1 MSPGI
6 VPSFFH
12 FAVRLNEL
20 FPRSNVRMMY
30 AALNVRPYFDPKALN
45 DSFWFLAVGY
55 FNVILP
61 NFIPSSCDATKTF
74 WLRARAAKEQ
84 SSRAAKSPMVVS
96 HNTEISSKRGKQA
109 RVWAKEDDEKEK
121 GTWVAPAPKPK
132 DPNAAPFAPRAPSAA
147 LIGLSLLGNLD
158 GIYKHATFPDFK
170 LHTLTTGSR
179 QRNGGMLMFG
189 YTFAGKL
196 FVSLGY
202 DQNGFERKT
211 VDAFWSGVLSG
222 ITEFLI

>member
-1 MSPGI
+1 
-6 VPSFFH
+6 
-12 FAVRLNEL
+12 
-20 FPRSNVRMMY
+20 MMY
-30 AALNVRPYFDPKALN
+30 AALNVRPYFDPKSLN
-45 DSFWFLAVGY
+45 DSYWFLAVGY

-61 NFIPSSCDATKTF
+61 NFIPSSCDAAKTF
-74 WLRARAAKEQ
+74 WLRARAAKDQ

-96 HNTEISSKRGKQA
+96 HNVEISLKRGKQA
-109 RVWAKEDDEKEK
+109 RIWAKEDDEKEK
-121 GTWVAPAPKPK
+121 GTWVAPPPKPK
-132 DPNAAPFAPRAPSAA
+132 DPNAAPRAPSAA

-158 GIYKHATFPDFK
+158 GIYKHATFPAFK

-202 DQNGFERKT
+202 DQNGFERET